1 MMSRIV
7 TRNIICIL
15 TCSYVLSC
23 MYDRVSLSYNMFRRK
38 IDFEKRGGKRMSTNT
53 GENIKTLRKFYGE
66 TQEELGSSM
75 NVSGAAISYF
85 ENDQRSPDIEMTK
98 NIAQHYGVTID
109 QLVGS
114 DFAAL
119 RNIGEFPSANVD
131 LDVLFKTAYPF
142 VGYPFATSAGCDVS
156 ADHAAA
162 DRENTDQ
169 VTANQIAAD
178 LSGRD
183 QATADKASP
192 DNESFIN
199 GCKAAAKV
207 VKSINSNLP
216 VMEPVIDHAIRQFE
230 TAMEETG
237 MPEAAVNYLL
247 MLIIKWDSLRSEK
260 KRALEQ
266 ELISA
271 ESLKVDAEFMKKNY
285 LGRDRSLSKEESER
299 KEKFIE
305 EYGQIIIEKT
315 RELKENDDWR
325 DFAEY
330 YQALRYL
337 ADMVNISENSTEY
350 NLNAGI
356 EQMVSLVL
364 MGNKY
369 AVELV
374 RQPVE

>member
-1 MMSRIV
+1 
-7 TRNIICIL
+7 
-15 TCSYVLSC
+15 
-23 MYDRVSLSYNMFRRK
+23 
-38 IDFEKRGGKRMSTNT
+38 MSTNT

-142 VGYPFATSAGCDVS
+142 VGYPFAASAGCDVS

-162 DRENTDQ
+162 DRGNTDQ

-183 QATADKASP
+183 QATADKASLE
-192 DNESFIN
+192 NE
-199 GCKAAAKV
+199 
-207 VKSINSNLP
+207 SINSNLP

-337 ADMVNISENSTEY
+337 ADMVNVSENSTEY

>member
-1 MMSRIV
+1 
-7 TRNIICIL
+7 
-15 TCSYVLSC
+15 
-23 MYDRVSLSYNMFRRK
+23 
-38 IDFEKRGGKRMSTNT
+38 MSTNT

-131 LDVLFKTAYPF
+131 IDVLFKTAYPF
-142 VGYPFATSAGCDVS
+142 VGYPFAASAGCAVS

-183 QATADKASP
+183 QATADNASP
-192 DNESFIN
+192 ENESFIN

-230 TAMEETG
+230 TAMEDTG

>member
-1 MMSRIV
+1 
-7 TRNIICIL
+7 
-15 TCSYVLSC
+15 
-23 MYDRVSLSYNMFRRK
+23 
-38 IDFEKRGGKRMSTNT
+38 MSTNT

-119 RNIGEFPSANVD
+119 KNIGVFPPANVD
-131 LDVLFKTAYPF
+131 LDVLFKAAYPF
-142 VGYPFATSAGCDVS
+142 VGYPFGTEAGCEVVGEV
-156 ADHAAA
+156 ADA
-162 DRENTDQ
+162 DQMTVNQADAEQTARDKTI
-169 VTANQIAAD
+169 ANQKPAGKTS
-178 LSGRD
+178 L
-183 QATADKASP
+183 
-192 DNESFIN
+192 DNESFNN
-199 GCKAAAKV
+199 GCKAAAKI

-237 MPEAAVNYLL
+237 MPEATVNYLL

-260 KRALEQ
+260 KRAMEQ
-266 ELISA
+266 ELIST
-271 ESLKVDAEFMKKNY
+271 ESLRVDTEFMKKNY

-315 RELKENDDWR
+315 KELKANDDWR

>member
-1 MMSRIV
+1 
-7 TRNIICIL
+7 
-15 TCSYVLSC
+15 
-23 MYDRVSLSYNMFRRK
+23 
-38 IDFEKRGGKRMSTNT
+38 MSTNT

-119 RNIGEFPSANVD
+119 KNIGVFPPANVD
-131 LDVLFKTAYPF
+131 LDVLFKAAYPF
-142 VGYPFATSAGCDVS
+142 VGYPFGTEAGCEVS
-156 ADHAAA
+156 AEVAEA
-162 DRENTDQ
+162 DQTTVNQADAEQEAGDQ
-169 VTANQIAAD
+169 TTVNQAD
-178 LSGRD
+178 AE
-183 QATADKASP
+183 QTPTDKAIADQTNAGKTSL
-192 DNESFIN
+192 DNESFNN
-199 GCKAAAKV
+199 GCKAAAKI

-230 TAMEETG
+230 AAMEETG
-237 MPEAAVNYLL
+237 MPEATVNYLL

-260 KRALEQ
+260 KRAMEQ
-266 ELISA
+266 ELIST
-271 ESLKVDAEFMKKNY
+271 ESLRVDTEFMKKNY

-315 RELKENDDWR
+315 KELKANDDWR

-330 YQALRYL
+330 YQALRYI

-356 EQMVSLVL
+356 EQMTSLVL
-364 MGNKY
+364 LGNKY
-369 AVELV
+369 AIELV